1 MTGMNN
7 MPTEEL
13 DALLVGAR
21 DGDEKA
27 LAQLCEAYYRDI
39 LKFMYYRVGTPDAED
54 LTNEVFLRVMHNIAK
69 QKGRFEPWLY
79 RIARNLVIDRA
90 RHRKAS
96 PETEMD
102 ESLTGQI
109 SNGKDLSS
117 EVLARMDVAEGLK
130 QLNSEH
136 RELLTLKFI
145 QGLSNRE
152 IAEITGQTPGAIRVM
167 QFRALAALK
176 DALGPKGRLK

>member
-152 IAEITGQTPGAIRVM
+152 TPGAIRVM